1 MSKYY
6 KLNLQLFADG
16 GGTGDGGAAPAG
28 EGGGAAIAGVN
39 AADPARRLE
48 ELGVPQDK
56 IKSRHRAKPVAA
68 SVPAAKVQQDT
79 VNAATE
85 GQAAAD
91 TNAVTEEPKETA
103 PTRMTWEEIM
113 ADPEYNKSMQQTV
126 ANRLRSAKGAE
137 EMLDKLAPLIE
148 AVGARHG
155 IDASDRANL
164 DIDALLRAVNED
176 PSYYEAK
183 ADELGTTTEMARN
196 MSELER
202 LRKEKEERNKAD
214 FMAQKRQEHFQKISQ
229 EAAMLKAKVPSFDLM
244 KEMQNPRFAAMTG
257 PGSLL
262 SVEDAYFAIHR
273 QELLNNAQ
281 QSAMQEAERK
291 LASVRQKNA
300 ARPVENGASSQGAS
314 IGSMDYGKMSKDQR
328 KAFKQDLQERWN
340 RGERVLPR

>member
-1 MSKYY
+1 MSEFYR
-6 KLNLQLFADG
+6 LNLQLFADG

-28 EGGGAAIAGVN
+28 EGGAATAGVS
-39 AADPARRLE
+39 AVDPARRLE

-56 IKSRHRAKPVAA
+56 IKSRHRAKSAAA
-68 SVPAAKVQQDT
+68 SVLAATAQQNT
-79 VNAATE
+79 VNAAPE

-91 TNAVTEEPKETA
+91 SNSVTEEPKSTTA
-103 PTRMTWEEIM
+103 QRMTWEEIM

-137 EMLDKLAPLIE
+137 EMLDKLAPLLE

-155 IDASDRANL
+155 IDVSDRANL
-164 DIDALLRAVNED
+164 DVDALLRAVNAD

-202 LRKEKEERNKAD
+202 LRKEKEERNKVD
-214 FMAQKRQEHFQKISQ
+214 LMTQKRQEHFQRLSQ
-229 EAAMLKAKVPSFDLM
+229 QAADLKAKVPSFDLM
-244 KEMQNPRFAAMTG
+244 TEMKNPRFAAMTG

-273 QELLNNAQ
+273 QEMLNNAQ
-281 QSAMQEAERK
+281 QNAMQEAERK

-300 ARPVENGASSQGAS
+300 SRPVENGASSQGAS
-314 IGSMDYGKMSKDQR
+314 IGSMDYGKLSKDQR
-328 KAFKQDLQERWN
+328 KAFKQDLQERWS